1 MPYLS
6 SASKS
11 SPTARTASKGSREP
25 EAEQAPV
32 DAAPTAVTDAAP
44 RSPDARTAGSAP
56 VTQGPQRGQPG
67 PNLTRVGT
75 AVIEAAEPLPFIVR
89 AMISAVEKYGHQL
102 GLQRHVEAQVRELR
116 GQLDAVEQVSADV
129 VADARYLLGF
139 ASDDT
144 SPLEGAPESLATWY
158 ARIQATAQEYAAQ
171 LLVDGHREAADRFV
185 ELATAAGGHAGKLPS
200 TGPTPES
207 PQTGEP
213 ETTDKAA
220 LVGRSRGER
229 LVDQALDQFATPER
243 YPQFTNALLQGLR
256 VLGIGFVAGTLGA
269 VISPLLAMTAGAIT
283 FLRGFVRAVRSE
295 KRERELGRLKVH
307 LTDEELRTLATQG
320 EEQARQ
326 EGDASAALMFSGL
339 GATVAGLLAFVGATV
354 PPVAIVAMLL
364 GAIGM
369 AWMARRWLKAR
380 KKKRERMEEAGAEV
394 VDTYFDGSGEDRR
407 EARKLLAEANRKA
420 LEQLEQQ
427 RVTVVENP
435 LQQAR
440 QRGAEQAG
448 EAGAAEQA
456 ASSGA
461 PDEGRRREVG
471 RRTDNA
477 DQRKAMHKAL
487 DGKVGRILRDRA
499 KDQLAVL
506 AQQLLGHLLDANPRT
521 SVETDALLRGF
532 GLDTAELRKQTTSGE
547 KQQKKARQKV
557 YYTIKKAVM

>member
-1 MPYLS
+1 MAYLS
-6 SASKS
+6 TSKS
-11 SPTARTASKGSREP
+11 AGTSRTVSRDTREP

-32 DAAPTAVTDAAP
+32 NAAPAPVTDAAP
-44 RSPDARTAGSAP
+44 HSSDARTAGSAP
-56 VTQGPQRGQPG
+56 DTQGPQRGQPG
-67 PNLTRVGT
+67 PNLARVGT
-75 AVIEAAEPLPFIVR
+75 AVIDAAEPLPYLVR
-89 AMISAVEKYGHQL
+89 AMIFTVEKYSQQL

-116 GQLDAVEQVSADV
+116 GQLDAVEQLSADV
-129 VADARYLLGF
+129 VADARFLLGF

-144 SPLEGAPESLATWY
+144 SPLEGARDSLATWY
-158 ARIQATAQEYAAQ
+158 GRIQATAQEYAAQ
-171 LLVDGHREAADRFV
+171 ILVEGHREAADRFV
-185 ELATAAGGHAGKLPS
+185 ELATTAGGHAGKLPS

-213 ETTDKAA
+213 EATDKAA

-243 YPQFTNALLQGLR
+243 YPQFTNAMLQGLR

-283 FLRGFVRAVRSE
+283 VLRGIVRAVRSE

-320 EEQARQ
+320 EEQAKQ
-326 EGDASAALMFSGL
+326 EGDASAALMASGV
-339 GATVAGLLAFVGATV
+339 GAMVAGLLAFVGATV

-394 VDTYFDGSGEDRR
+394 VDTYFDGNGEDRR

-420 LEQLEQQ
+420 LERLERQ
-427 RVTVVENP
+427 RVTVVDNP

-440 QRGAEQAG
+440 QRSAEQAG

-456 ASSGA
+456 ATTGVQ
-461 PDEGRRREVG
+461 DEGGRREVG

-477 DQRKAMHKAL
+477 ELRKAMHKAL
-487 DGKVGRILRDRA
+487 DAKVGRTLRDRA

-506 AQQLLGHLLDANPRT
+506 AQQLLGHLLDPNPRT